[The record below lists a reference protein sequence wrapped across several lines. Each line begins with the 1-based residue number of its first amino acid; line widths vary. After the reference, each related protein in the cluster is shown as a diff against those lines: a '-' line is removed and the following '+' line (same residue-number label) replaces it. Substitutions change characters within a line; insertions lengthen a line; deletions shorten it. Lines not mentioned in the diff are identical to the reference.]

1 MAHSLIFTRLLKII
15 SNRRAENAKR
25 PGKPAF
31 PDFQCHFHEHEGR
44 LDWWTSR
51 ASRSRAEASS
61 DEARAVVSHPVE
73 PALPI
78 PIGRRIDRPQ
88 QGLPNGFYAGETKDA
103 PFEPA
108 QPVRS
113 KEGSVYQR
121 RHTHRDDELRRPSGK
136 QPPRK
141 PCLL

>member
-1 MAHSLIFTRLLKII
+1 MKADS
-15 SNRRAENAKR
+15 SV
-25 PGKPAF
+25 G
-31 PDFQCHFHEHEGR
+31 
-44 LDWWTSR
+44 TSR
-51 ASRSRAEASS
+51 AARSRVEASS

-78 PIGRRIDRPQ
+78 RIGRRIDRPQ

-103 PFEPA
+103 PLEPA

-113 KEGSVYQR
+113 EEGSVDQR

-136 QPPRK
+136 QPLQK
-141 PCLL
+141 AVSTILGNLGDGTGIGKNC